1 MANFPIRK
9 ESSFLSADGIVCT
22 EIICTSFND
31 RHFVVISQMK
41 KMGTLINAWTEKKAD
56 GGKSFDMVTVLGRR
70 DDPLLNVYARQLIER
85 ISASSDK
92 PLLLAI
98 ALVPEGRD
106 VGTFQSVL
114 NTIANN
120 NSWQL

>member
-1 MANFPIRK
+1 M
-9 ESSFLSADGIVCT
+9 SADGRVCT

-70 DDPLLNVYARQLIER
+70 DDPLLNVYARQLIEK
-85 ISASSDK
+85 ISLASDL

-106 VGTFQSVL
+106 VETFQCVL
-114 NTIANN
+114 NTIANK